1 MVQGPAKLLGLEGS
15 NNTDMTNYRD
25 NRHRVYHGR
34 LLAYIQSANEAGE
47 VRVKLTS
54 PLLKGT
60 EVVISVGE

>member
-1 MVQGPAKLLGLEGS
+1 
-15 NNTDMTNYRD
+15 MTNYRD